1 MSGVTGIRAGV
12 AGRRP
17 GCAVAVG
24 AHLDVVSAIRT
35 YLEDDHRLLSE
46 LLTHADAGGSLD
58 LHAFEAF
65 RARLLRHIG
74 IEEKLLLATVREV
87 LGQPIERA
95 RRIRVDHGAI
105 ASLLVPTPDVALV
118 GEIRALLVTHDALE
132 EGGPDGEGVYAECD
146 RVLGA
151 RADALAERARA
162 FPVVPAA
169 RHFDGPNVVRTAAEA
184 LRGAERMRYLD
195 GR

>member
-1 MSGVTGIRAGV
+1 M
-12 AGRRP
+12 
-17 GCAVAVG
+17 
-24 AHLDVVSAIRT
+24 SAIRT
-35 YLEDDHRLLSE
+35 YLEDDHRLLTE
-46 LLTHADAGGSLD
+46 LLARADAGGQLD
-58 LHAFEAF
+58 VASFEAF

-105 ASLLVPTPDVALV
+105 ASLRVPTPDVALG

-132 EGGPDGEGVYAECD
+132 EGDPHGPTAEGVYAECD
-146 RVLGA
+146 RILGA
-151 RADALAERARA
+151 RADELAERARA
-162 FPVVPAA
+162 FPDVPAA